1 MANSY
6 TKTIKGYYFWK
17 YFKKRK
23 NEAKRRGL
31 PKSRISRKFNTKKDA
46 ISYLK
51 KNKSKWVQGGLYFR
65 KGLSS
70 KQVAALDTKGK
81 YREKYF

>member
-1 MANSY
+1 MANTY

-17 YFKKRK
+17 YLKKRK
-23 NEAKRRGL
+23 GEAKRRGL
-31 PKSRISRKFNTKKDA
+31 PKSRISRKFNKKKDA

-51 KNKSKWVQGGLYFR
+51 THKFKWLQGGLYFR

-70 KQVAALDTKGK
+70 TQVAAVNTKGQ
-81 YREKYF
+81 YRETHF